1 MILSSVNATL
11 GIEGTVVLVSFLFL
25 ILIIL
30 FLILKKRIYSFFSLS
45 NVLTGASHQ
54 SRTFEIRFLENKF
67 YLSFFFVFLS
77 VSLVMSIINLYL
89 QVPFISLLAVLF
101 IFCSLMIFVVYLSIL
116 LLVIWKTWWSHWI
129 GKKERKIGPIFSFF
143 FIISSMIH
151 LNNHYLDSED
161 I

>member
-1 MILSSVNATL
+1 MRYGVYMILSSVNATL

-116 LLVIWKTWWSHWI
+116 LLVIWKTWWSH
-129 GKKERKIGPIFSFF
+129 
-143 FIISSMIH
+143 
-151 LNNHYLDSED
+151 
-161 I
+161 